1 LTYTFC
7 NIYNHKNYMT
17 IKLMYVKIILKTFR
31 EYVKNGV
38 PNQKGQKIPTVENT
52 YMFMLKKK

>member
-1 LTYTFC
+1 
-7 NIYNHKNYMT
+7 
-17 IKLMYVKIILKTFR
+17 MYVKIILKTFR